1 MSSTKSRA
9 KGSLERILIVENSF
23 HLGVGLLIA
32 KLFRSEANT
41 HVDSPRHAN
50 ALDVAIHIREQ
61 IPDQVIMFSS
71 NRANPVLVKEGIVSL
86 LCGLGRIGL
95 ISL

>member
-1 MSSTKSRA
+1 MWIRFD
-9 KGSLERILIVENSF
+9 LPNV
-23 HLGVGLLIA
+23 
-32 KLFRSEANT
+32 
-41 HVDSPRHAN
+41 
-50 ALDVAIHIREQ
+50 LDVAIHIREQ